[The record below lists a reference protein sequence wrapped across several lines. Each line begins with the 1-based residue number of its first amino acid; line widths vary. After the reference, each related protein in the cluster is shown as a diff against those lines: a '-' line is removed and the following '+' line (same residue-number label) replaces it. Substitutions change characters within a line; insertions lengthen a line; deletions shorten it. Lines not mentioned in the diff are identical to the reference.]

1 MKKICLL
8 FLACLFLCACSHTG
22 DITASLD
29 TVIDSELSNPT
40 VYRQDQNTI
49 FFSYY
54 LPSDI
59 YKLESYKDA
68 TIFSFNNEEILMNMN
83 ITSIIASEEG
93 NIKEGARNENFYS
106 NDRLVYS
113 KEGTYLNHD
122 EIEVEFIYNIYAVNN
137 KYLISFKTDDMN
149 YYAYVSRNSLELLTK
164 RLFMLAE
171 SMSINSE
178 SVVAYYAN
186 VDMIDYTRKQVNL
199 FETVIPREG
208 QLEEILIDKD
218 LPSTTTP
225 SEN

>member
-8 FLACLFLCACSHTG
+8 FLACLLLCACSNTE
-22 DITASLD
+22 DIAVSLD
-29 TVIDSELSNPT
+29 AVIDSELSNPT

-59 YKLESYKDA
+59 YKLESHKDA
-68 TIFSFNNEEILMNMN
+68 AIFSFNNEEILMNMN

-93 NIKEGARNENFYS
+93 SIKEEARNENFYS
-106 NDRLVYS
+106 DDRLVYS
-113 KEGTYLNHD
+113 REGTYLNHD

-186 VDMIDYTRKQVNL
+186 VDMIDYTREQVNL

>member
-8 FLACLFLCACSHTG
+8 FLACLFLCACSHTE
-22 DITASLD
+22 DIAASLD

>member
-8 FLACLFLCACSHTG
+8 FLACLFLCACSHTEN
-22 DITASLD
+22 ITASLD

-59 YKLESYKDA
+59 YKLESYKDT

-113 KEGTYLNHD
+113 REGTYLNHD

>member
-8 FLACLFLCACSHTG
+8 FLACLFLCACSHTE
-22 DITASLD
+22 DIAASLD

-113 KEGTYLNHD
+113 REGTYLNHD

-171 SMSINSE
+171 SMSVNSE

>member
-8 FLACLFLCACSHTG
+8 FLACLFLCACSHTE
-22 DITASLD
+22 DIAASLD

-113 KEGTYLNHD
+113 REGTYLNHD